1 MQPNKAITIYLDARE
16 SDCAHQTVQ
25 SYQYRLSKFESWWG
39 DRGVEELTKQDIH
52 EYKTELRDQNL
63 SKPTIKSHVDTL
75 RGFLEYMS
83 RLDYVDDDLVDV
95 ADSPTL
101 RKGENVRDDE
111 VEADVAQAILERLDR
126 FDYASMHH
134 ALTLLLWRTGAR
146 TGAVRGLDLDDY
158 HPEEQYLSLE
168 HRPETET
175 PLKNQGEGERM
186 VAISEE
192 TCRILD
198 DYIEEKRVDIEDEH
212 GRAPLL
218 TTKHGRIARNT
229 VRKWCYRLTRPCW
242 FSGECPHE
250 QELDECRGSVERS
263 DNYAYECPSSVAAH
277 AFRRGSITHFLRND
291 MPETV
296 VSDRANVSTDVLDK
310 HYDRRDERE
319 KMEQRRGY
327 LDNI

>member
-1 MQPNKAITIYLDARE
+1 MHTKKATTVYLDYRE

-25 SYQYRLSKFESWWG
+25 SYEYRLNKFEGWWG
-39 DRGVEELTKQDIH
+39 DRDIGEMTKQDVH
-52 EYKTELRDQNL
+52 EWKQHLNDQDL
-63 SKPTIKSHVDTL
+63 AKPTIKSHIDTL
-75 RGFLEYMS
+75 RGFLAYMA

-101 RKGENVRDDE
+101 SKGDNVRDDE
-111 VEADVAQAILERLDR
+111 VEADVATQILQRLDR
-126 FDYASMHH
+126 FDYASMRH
-134 ALTLLLWRTGAR
+134 ALILLLWRTSMR
-146 TGAVRGLDLDDY
+146 TGAVRSLDLGDY
-158 HPEEQYLSLE
+158 NPNEQYLRLE
-168 HRPETET
+168 HRPGSET

-198 DYIEEKRVDIEDEH
+198 DYIAEKRVDIEDEH
-212 GRAPLL
+212 GREPLL

-242 FSGECPHE
+242 FSGECPHDR
-250 QELDECRGSVERS
+250 ELDECRGSVERS
-263 DNYAYECPSSVAAH
+263 DNYAYECPDSVAAH

-310 HYDRRDERE
+310 HYDRRNERE
-319 KMEQRRGY
+319 KMEQRRVY